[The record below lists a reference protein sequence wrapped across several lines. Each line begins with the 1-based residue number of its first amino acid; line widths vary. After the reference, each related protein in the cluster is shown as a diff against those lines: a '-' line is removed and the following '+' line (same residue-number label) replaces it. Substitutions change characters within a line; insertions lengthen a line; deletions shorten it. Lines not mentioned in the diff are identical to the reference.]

1 MDDRWDDRW
10 EEQRTPWLRRPR
22 VRGTVAVFAA
32 LSFLIITL
40 MSTCAPRRT
49 VVRTT
54 TTTTVPGLTA
64 IGELPTEAVR
74 TIE

>member
-1 MDDRWDDRW
+1 MDDRWDDG
-10 EEQRTPWLRRPR
+10 RTPWLRRP
-22 VRGTVAVFAA
+22 VIRGTVAMLAVV
-32 LSFLIITL
+32 SFLIITL

-64 IGELPTEAVR
+64 VGALPTDAVD
-74 TIE
+74 TIGK

>member
-1 MDDRWDDRW
+1 MDDRWDED
-10 EEQRTPWLRRPR
+10 RTPWLRRPR
-22 VRGTVAVFAA
+22 VRSTVAVFAA

-64 IGELPTEAVR
+64 FGEPPAEAVR
-74 TIE
+74 PMG

>member
-1 MDDRWDDRW
+1 MDDRWDDD
-10 EEQRTPWLRRPR
+10 RTPWLRRPR

-64 IGELPTEAVR
+64 FGEPPTEAVR
-74 TIE
+74 PMG